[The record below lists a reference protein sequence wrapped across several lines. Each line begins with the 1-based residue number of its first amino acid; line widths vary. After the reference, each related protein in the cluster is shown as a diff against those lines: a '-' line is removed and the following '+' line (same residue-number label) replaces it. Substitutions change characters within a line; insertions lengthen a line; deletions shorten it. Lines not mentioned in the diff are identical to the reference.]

1 MSRWFKCLTLI
12 AFIILLASSVM
23 AQRKGKPFHKMFPP
37 GCGPE
42 EMHQMEANYE
52 NLRLLKFLEAVDLNE
67 EQAEKFIP
75 IFHSF
80 RREIKSLRKD
90 RAELLDQLSIAAGRP
105 HIGENQE
112 VKAGSLDE
120 SQIKDILEQL
130 EENQN
135 QRRTYEEKFKRACDT
150 LLELDQKAKFV
161 IFQERFEREVL
172 QSLREF
178 RRCAPAP

>member
-1 MSRWFKCLTLI
+1 MSRWFKYLTLI
-12 AFIILLASSVM
+12 AFTILLASSVM
-23 AQRKGKPFHKMFPP
+23 AQRKGKPFHKMCPP
-37 GCGPE
+37 GSGPE

-80 RREIKSLRKD
+80 RKEIKALRKD
-90 RAELLDQLSIAAGRP
+90 RGDLLDLLSIAAGRP

-112 VKAGSLDE
+112 VKAGSIDE
-120 SQIKDILEQL
+120 NKIKDILEQL
-130 EENQN
+130 EKNQN
-135 QRRTYEEKFKRACDT
+135 QRHAKEKNFKHACDT
-150 LLELDQKAKFV
+150 LLELSQLAKFV

-178 RRCAPAP
+178 RRCVPAP